1 MPYNFRS
8 DNMNQKQIGIFL
20 KKCRENKK
28 LTIEEV
34 AQHLKTTPRL
44 IKKWEKGQKVPSID
58 YLPGLS
64 ALLEVPIIDIIRGD
78 QVKNDNEFL
87 LALDYYIKKI
97 TSFYIRLTALS
108 ILLMTIIFFIIFYN
122 FQENK
127 VYYFYNTDRTINVS
141 GYLIKTSTE
150 QYLTIKNL
158 SFNKNY
164 KLCQKEN
171 CQQLKVK
178 NLSLA
183 LQENKKIITSTQIYL
198 PKSKAFLK
206 NLVNNNTLEFPSFP
220 NRDNLFL
227 EVTYQT
233 DNDLTETTNIKLTVK
248 ELKTLFK

>member
-1 MPYNFRS
+1 MK
-8 DNMNQKQIGIFL
+8 QKQIGLFIN
-20 KKCRENKK
+20 KCRENKK
-28 LTIEEV
+28 ITIEEF
-34 AQHLKTTPRL
+34 AQKLNITPRL
-44 IKKWEKGQKVPSID
+44 VKKWEKGKKIPSID
-58 YLPGLS
+58 YLPKISKILN
-64 ALLEVPIIDIIRGD
+64 VPIIDILKGGK
-78 QVKNDNEFL
+78 VKNDNDFL
-87 LALDYYIKKI
+87 LALDYYIKKV
-97 TSFYIRLTALS
+97 TSFYIRLTVLS

-220 NRDNLFL
+220 NRNNLFL

>member
-1 MPYNFRS
+1 MK
-8 DNMNQKQIGIFL
+8 QKQIGLFIN
-20 KKCRENKK
+20 KCRENKK
-28 LTIEEV
+28 ITIEEF
-34 AQHLKTTPRL
+34 AQKLNITPRL
-44 IKKWEKGQKVPSID
+44 VKKWEKGKKIPSID
-58 YLPGLS
+58 YLPKISKILN
-64 ALLEVPIIDIIRGD
+64 VPIIDILKGGK
-78 QVKNDNEFL
+78 VKNDNDFL
-87 LALDYYIKKI
+87 LALDYYIKKV
-97 TSFYIRLTALS
+97 TSFYIRLTVLS

-127 VYYFYNTDRTINVS
+127 VYYFYNTDRTVNVS

-220 NRDNLFL
+220 NRNNLFL